1 MLLTKHINQELKNA
15 GFDIKKISVRHRW
28 CGYSESYDIEI
39 LDKNIDIEKVKEI
52 AYKYKD
58 FDRDEATGEILMGGN
73 TYVFV
78 QYSYYL

>member
-1 MLLTKHINQELKNA
+1 MLLTKQIKQELKNA
-15 GFDIKKISVRHRW
+15 GFDIKKISVRHHW
-28 CGYSESYDIEI
+28 CGYSESYVIEI
-39 LDKNIDIEKVKEI
+39 LDKNIDIKKVKEI
-52 AYKYKD
+52 AYKYND